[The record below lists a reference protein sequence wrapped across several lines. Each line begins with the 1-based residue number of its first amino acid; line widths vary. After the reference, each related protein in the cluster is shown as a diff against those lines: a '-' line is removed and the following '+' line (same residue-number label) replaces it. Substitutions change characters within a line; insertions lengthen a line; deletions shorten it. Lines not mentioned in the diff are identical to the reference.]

1 MKKTIAVFKDLDFGY
16 HSAVFYDE
24 SGKSFLDETD
34 GYVRVTEIITVEFKE
49 LPEAEI
55 KEKELK
61 RIDKAINELEG
72 KLYKLEQE
80 KKELLSIEHKQ

>member
-1 MKKTIAVFKDLDFGY
+1 MKKTIAIFKDLDFGY
-16 HSAVFYDE
+16 HHVVFCDE
-24 SGKSFLDETD
+24 SGKSFLDGRD
-34 GYVRVTEIITVEFKE
+34 SDVRLTESITVEFKE
-49 LPEAEI
+49 VPEAEI

-80 KKELLSIEHKQ
+80 KKELLSIEHKK